1 MNIIEMFSLWNV
13 YIINHDQKIH
23 VLVCTGLEIVYRQ
36 AERYVD
42 VVCKGCMGYN
52 EWFCT
57 TSITCKF

>member
-1 MNIIEMFSLWNV
+1 MFN
-13 YIINHDQKIH
+13 DQKIH

-57 TSITCKF
+57 TSLTCKF